1 MKYILPFILLIAACS
16 QPAPVARIAQTPSG
30 YPEAVFSGISAQ
42 KLANKIAARCVE
54 RGHIV
59 LNNSPT
65 QVKCDQKLEQRDI
78 VGANAYAFIKSG
90 KAVRDIHVYA
100 QYSLTKINGDI
111 RVQSRTWKQFEM
123 PYGRIE
129 KLTLNDPERFNHVT
143 QLLYSMGG
151 KPV

>member
-1 MKYILPFILLIAACS
+1 MKVLIPFILLLAACS

-65 QVKCDQKLEQRDI
+65 QVKCDLKMEESEVRWAKAF
-78 VGANAYAFIKSG
+78 VGNPYAS
-90 KAVRDIHVYA
+90 DIHEYS

-111 RVQSRTWKQFEM
+111 RVQYRQWIQLQM
-123 PYGRIE
+123 PYGQIKRHE
-129 KLTLNDPERFNHVT
+129 LNDPVRFNHVT
-143 QLLYSMGG
+143 QVLYSMGG